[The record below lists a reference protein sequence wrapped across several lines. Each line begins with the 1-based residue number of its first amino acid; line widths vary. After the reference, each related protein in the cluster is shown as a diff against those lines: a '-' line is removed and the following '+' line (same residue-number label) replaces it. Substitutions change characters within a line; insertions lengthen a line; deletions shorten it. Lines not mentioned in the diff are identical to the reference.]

1 MSNTCPI
8 TADIDAK
15 TAARRLC
22 NRDLAQFHFYNP
34 NGVLAHWSKLSDR
47 LIAFGRGY
55 AAYGDTGFYYQHLFK
70 LARAQRVGKFDLQ
83 ATISGIERTIAKG
96 EAFLAEQGA

>member
-8 TADIDAK
+8 TAQIDADK
-15 TAARRLC
+15 AARVLC

-34 NGVLAHWSKLSDR
+34 NGVRARWSELSDR
-47 LIAFGRGY
+47 LIAFGKGY
-55 AAYGDTGFYYQHLFK
+55 AAYGDSGYLYQQLGK
-70 LARAQRVGKFDLQ
+70 LARAQRVGKHDLQ
-83 ATISGIERTIAKG
+83 ATIKCIEHTIARG